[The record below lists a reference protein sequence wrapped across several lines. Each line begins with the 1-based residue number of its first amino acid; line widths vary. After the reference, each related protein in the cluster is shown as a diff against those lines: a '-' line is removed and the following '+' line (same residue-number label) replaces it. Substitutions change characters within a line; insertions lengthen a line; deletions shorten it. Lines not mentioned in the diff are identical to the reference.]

1 MPSEVREI
9 SSQASARHRAGGEDV
24 QETWH
29 RYLRLGIVH
38 SMAFPV
44 VMRGT
49 GPYVETLRQ
58 LAADDFFGAVEVG
71 WVDSEAERAAA
82 ASLLRESHLSVGFAA
97 QSALLV
103 TKSNLNALDEKERRS
118 AITLVQGC
126 IDQAVQLGAHRVA
139 VLSGPYPGPAD
150 EAQAVARFVD
160 SLRALCAY
168 GRERGIG
175 ITLETFDR
183 SIEKKALAG
192 PTRLCV
198 EISEAVRRDYPD
210 FGLMLDLSHIPLL
223 GEGIREALVA
233 GREHLVHTHIG
244 NCVLRDRTHPAY
256 GDQHPRFGIEGGEN
270 DTPQVVEFLRALFE
284 IGYLGGSRRPG
295 ADDRPFLS
303 FEVKPLPGEQ
313 PDAVIAGTKRVFT
326 DAWAQL

>member
-1 MPSEVREI
+1 M
-9 SSQASARHRAGGEDV
+9 
-24 QETWH
+24 QESWH

-38 SMAFPV
+38 FMAFPA

-58 LAADDFFGAVEVG
+58 LATDEFFGAVEVG
-71 WVDSEAERAAA
+71 WVDSDGERAAA
-82 ASLLRESHLSVGFAA
+82 ASVLRESHLSVGFAA

-126 IDQAVQLGAHRVA
+126 IDQAVQLGARRVA

-150 EAQAVARFVD
+150 EGRAVGRLVD
-160 SLRALCAY
+160 SLRELCAY
-168 GRERGIG
+168 GRERSVG

-183 SIEKKALAG
+183 AIEKKALAG

-198 EISEAVRRDYPD
+198 EIAEAVRRDSPG

-223 GEGIREALVA
+223 GEGIRESLMT
-233 GREHLVHTHIG
+233 GREFLVHAHIG
-244 NCVLRDRTHPAY
+244 NCVMRDRAHPAY

-270 DTPQVVEFLRALFE
+270 DTPQVVEFLRVLFE
-284 IGYLGGSRRPG
+284 IGYLGGVPDAG
-295 ADDRPFLS
+295 TDDRPFLS
-303 FEVKPLPGEQ
+303 FEVKPQPGEL
-313 PDAVIAGTKRVFT
+313 PEAVITGTKRVFA